1 VNRLKDFIVGCYE
14 NAERPVGQNL
24 DDAFCAFVWSLI
36 VQHPTVQ
43 VGLKPSGVTS
53 EVWVAPQAS
62 AKRKGKAEGE
72 GEESA
77 NVSPSKL
84 MPIPNAKGR
93 PLADLAQQYGDDL
106 RIAIEPQAT
115 HAAITGT
122 HIRVSLTKD

>member
-1 VNRLKDFIVGCYE
+1 M
-14 NAERPVGQNL
+14 

-43 VGLKPSGVTS
+43 VGLKPPGVTS

-62 AKRKGKAEGE
+62 AKRKGKVE

-84 MPIPNAKGR
+84 IPIPNAKDR
-93 PLADLAQQYGDDL
+93 PLVDLVPQYGDNL
-106 RIAIEPQAT
+106 RIAIEAEAT
-115 HAAITGT
+115 YAAITGT
-122 HIRVSLTKD
+122 HIRVSLTRV